1 MAVAQKID
9 ADYFA
14 LEVDA
19 TWIVL
24 NEMFGNTAAGRA
36 KLDKVRWLKGEIVFD
51 EIQKKLKIPPG
62 DPVTV
67 GKAISAYLLKV
78 GSSKVQMHKISDNEF
93 LYDMKRPVMAPMHP
107 MRDRRV
113 SSQDDYLRPLPAAAL
128 FRAAFKRLCNMKV
141 DIIQVSDKMRATTL
155 KGRAGALWRLSPIK

>member
-1 MAVAQKID
+1 MAEAKID

-24 NEMFGNTAAGRA
+24 NEIFGNTVAGRA

-62 DPVTV
+62 DPITV

-78 GSSKVQMHKISDNEF
+78 GSSDVRINKFSDNEI
-93 LYDMKRPVMAPMHP
+93 LYDMQRPVMQPAHP
-107 MRDRRV
+107 MRDKRGI
-113 SSQDDYLRPLPAAAL
+113 SSDDYLRPLPAAAL

-141 DIIQVSDKMRATTL
+141 DIVPVSDKMRATTL
-155 KGRAGALWRLSPIK
+155 KGKSGALWRLSPIK